1 MEEIHRNHAD
11 IFTHLNTLTHRSF
24 ISKVRLCL
32 PSQPPL
38 CLPSASASPLC
49 LPLKLTRRFI
59 SKEAHVTQE
68 HYIKVVPTVLRDL
81 GHKETRLYQYS
92 AQHSYIPEDTGAKPS
107 AMFRYDLQPM
117 QVVVT
122 QTKRSFADFLTSVC
136 AIVGGVFTVFGL
148 MDSMVYYGQRELVKQ
163 GIGKLS

>member
-1 MEEIHRNHAD
+1 M
-11 IFTHLNTLTHRSF
+11 
-24 ISKVRLCL
+24 
-32 PSQPPL
+32 
-38 CLPSASASPLC
+38 
-49 LPLKLTRRFI
+49 
-59 SKEAHVTQE
+59 TQE